1 MTIRT
6 SQVPVVSIENL
17 KVDYS
22 LASGTFAA
30 VDDVTLQ
37 VQPGE
42 ILGLVGESGAG
53 KSTVGNAIAR
63 LIDFPVRLPVA
74 GSCCVALEISRHS
87 LRHRCVLSA
96 DVI

>member
-63 LIDFPVRLPVA
+63 LIDFPGAITGGRIMLRGDELA
-74 GSCCVALEISRHS
+74 G
-87 LRHRCVLSA
+87 
-96 DVI
+96 D